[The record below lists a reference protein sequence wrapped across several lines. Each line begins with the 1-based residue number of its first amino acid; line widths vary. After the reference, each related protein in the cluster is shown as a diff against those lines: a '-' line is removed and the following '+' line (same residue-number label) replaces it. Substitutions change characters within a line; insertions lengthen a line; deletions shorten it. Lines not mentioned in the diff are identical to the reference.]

1 MTNDFETDP
10 YNLEMPV
17 PHITPAHLHV
27 LINHIPIIGLPII
40 LLLLAWG
47 LLRREDA
54 VVRAALIGTVLLAV
68 GTWFTDYTGDGAK
81 DDIRHLAWAN
91 KAVITAHEDAG
102 DQAEMVAIAT
112 GVVALATL
120 VLARGGRPMRRPL
133 LFAVLVLLIGS
144 SALAARA
151 GWRGGKIRHNE
162 FGLTPAASPDSTA
175 PR

>member
-1 MTNDFETDP
+1 
-10 YNLEMPV
+10 V
-17 PHITPAHLHV
+17 PHITTAHLHV
-27 LINHIPIIGLPII
+27 LVNHIPVVGLPII
-40 LLLLAWG
+40 MLLLAWG

-54 VVRAALIGTVLLAV
+54 VVRAALIGTVLLAI

-91 KAVITAHEDAG
+91 KAAITAHEDAG
-102 DQAEMVAIAT
+102 DQAEMVAIAA

-133 LFAVLVLLIGS
+133 LFVVLVLLIGS

-151 GWRGGKIRHNE
+151 GWRGGKIRHDE
-162 FGLTPAASPDSTA
+162 FGLTPAAVPDSTA

>member
-1 MTNDFETDP
+1 LQTELSNA
-10 YNLEMPV
+10 EMPV

-27 LINHIPIIGLPII
+27 LINHIPIVGLPII

-47 LLRREDA
+47 LARREDA
-54 VVRAALIGTVLLAV
+54 VVRVALIGTLLLAV

-133 LFAVLVLLIGS
+133 VLVVLAMLIGS
-144 SALAARA
+144 SVLVALA
-151 GWRGGKIRHNE
+151 GWRGGKIRHDE
-162 FGLTPAASPDSTA
+162 FGLTPGAATVDSSA

>member
-1 MTNDFETDP
+1 M
-10 YNLEMPV
+10 

-27 LINHIPIIGLPII
+27 LVNHIPIVGLPVI

-47 LLRREDA
+47 IARREDA
-54 VVRAALIGTVLLAV
+54 VVRTALIGTVVLAA
-68 GTWFTDYTGDGAK
+68 GTWLADYTGDGAK
-81 DDIRHLAWAN
+81 DDIRHLSWYN
-91 KAVITAHEDAG
+91 KTLVTAHEDAG

-120 VLARGGRPMRRPL
+120 VLARGGRGLRRSL
-133 LFAVLVLLIGS
+133 VLVVLVLLAGS
-144 SALAARA
+144 SVLAARA

-162 FGLTPAASPDSTA
+162 FGLTPPGATVDSSQ